1 MAKCLI
7 NNTGNK
13 GANGVMI
20 QILNFFVSK
29 GYTPTQAC
37 AIAGNISVESDGY
50 KPNAVENGGK
60 GEGVGLCQ
68 WSFSRKTALKD
79 FTKNMTGGWQNVSNQ
94 LAYLWHELNS
104 NDSPY
109 KDVGKHFEN
118 NKNKTIGYYTNYW
131 CDNFEKPDSTKAH
144 KERRLS
150 EAKKAAA
157 IYEQLNKGECVVDT
171 SDGGSSSN
179 QNFSCNAGDGETLA
193 SDISIVEDSTVQT
206 TTSQPNGNSS
216 TAGNAKNNTVDTKP
230 LFVGDSW
237 AYKIWHND
245 EYMKKNWGLLAK
257 SGLSMSN
264 LPKQLKRTL
273 SNKNRR
279 PKYIVIYCG
288 DDTKLTKNTSS
299 IFTTGTTELVKGWC
313 RDILGCCNGI
323 QVYFCTNVMDSLY
336 KPSKSDYYLT
346 AASVLNRA
354 LRKLKSEGDSAKF
367 KLIEFDTEFRV
378 DVLFKNS
385 VEIPSDRRMT
395 LNPTGFSKM
404 GPYIRKQ
411 IHGGS

>member
-1 MAKCLI
+1 MANCLI

-20 QILNFFVSK
+20 QILNFFVSN

-37 AIAGNISVESDGY
+37 AIAGNVQAESSY
-50 KPNAVENGGK
+50 IPNNVNELGCK
-60 GEGVGLCQ
+60 GLFQ
-68 WSFSRKTALKD
+68 WCFSREEKLVD
-79 FTKNMTGGWQNVSNQ
+79 RYGKNGWQNVNNQ
-94 LAYLWHELNS
+94 LEYVWDEL
-104 NDSPY
+104 
-109 KDVGKHFEN
+109 KKGGERGAVGTYFRENKGKTLSEYTYHWLRYFETPSENENELRN
-118 NKNKTIGYYTNYW
+118 NFLPT
-131 CDNFEKPDSTKAH
+131 
-144 KERRLS
+144 RLK

-179 QNFSCNAGDGETLA
+179 QNFSCNVDGGETLA

-237 AYKIWHND
+237 AYKIWHSD

-257 SGLSMSN
+257 VGLSMSN
-264 LPKQLKRTL
+264 LAKQLKRTL
-273 SNKNRR
+273 SNKNRQPR
-279 PKYIVIYCG
+279 YIVIYCS
-288 DDTKLTKNTSS
+288 DDTKLNRNTSS
-299 IFTTGTTELVKGWC
+299 IFTTGTTELVKDWC

-323 QVYFCTNVMDSLY
+323 QVYFCENIMDSLY
-336 KPSKSDYYLT
+336 EPNKSDYYLT

-354 LRKLKSEGDSAKF
+354 LKKIKSEGDSAKF
-367 KLIEFDTEFRV
+367 KLIKFESNFRFN
-378 DVLFKNS
+378 VLVKNS
-385 VEIPSDRRMT
+385 VEIPSERRMT

-404 GPYIRKQ
+404 GQYIREQ
-411 IHGGS
+411 IHG

>member
-1 MAKCLI
+1 MTKCLI

-37 AIAGNISVESDGY
+37 AIAGNVQGESSY
-50 KPNAVENGGK
+50 IPNNVNELGCK
-60 GEGVGLCQ
+60 GLFQ
-68 WSFSRKTALKD
+68 WCFSREKKLVD
-79 FTKNMTGGWQNVSNQ
+79 RYGKNGWQNVNSQ
-94 LAYLWHELNS
+94 LEYVWDELKKGGEKETVGT
-104 NDSPY
+104 Y
-109 KDVGKHFEN
+109 FTEKKDKTLSEYTYHWLRYFETPSTNENELRN
-118 NKNKTIGYYTNYW
+118 NFLPT
-131 CDNFEKPDSTKAH
+131 
-144 KERRLS
+144 RLK

-171 SDGGSSSN
+171 SGGGSSSN

-206 TTSQPNGNSS
+206 TTSQPNGDSS

-230 LFVGDSW
+230 LFAGDSW

-245 EYMKKNWGLLAK
+245 EYMKKNWALLAK
-257 SGLSMSN
+257 DGLSMSN
-264 LPKQLKRTL
+264 LAKQLKRAL

-299 IFTTGTTELVKGWC
+299 IFTTGATELVKDWC

-323 QVYFCTNVMDSLY
+323 QVYFCENVMDSLY
-336 KPSKSDYYLT
+336 KQNKSDYYLT

-367 KLIEFDTEFRV
+367 KLIEFEPDFKLN
-378 DVLFKNS
+378 VLFKNS
-385 VEIPSDRRMT
+385 VEIPSERRIT
-395 LNPTGFSKM
+395 LNPMGFSKM
-404 GPYIRKQ
+404 GRYIRDR
-411 IHGGS
+411 IHG

>member
-20 QILNFFVSK
+20 QILNFFV
-29 GYTPTQAC
+29 GNGFTVNQAC
-37 AIAGNISVESDGY
+37 GIAGNAYCESEFDPTRRNPNDKGKVSFGLFQWRDKRFENSDNGNDLKAYCIRKGY
-50 KPNAVENGGK
+50 DYRNANAQLNFCWDENYK
-60 GEGVGLCQ
+60 NFQKYYKEHP
-68 WSFSRKTALKD
+68 
-79 FTKNMTGGWQNVSNQ
+79 NMTATESARWWQQNWEVGSN
-94 LAYLWHELNS
+94 WE
-104 NDSPY
+104 
-109 KDVGKHFEN
+109 KRKKG
-118 NKNKTIGYYTNYW
+118 TNM
-131 CDNFEKPDSTKAH
+131 
-144 KERRLS
+144 
-150 EAKKAAA
+150 AAA

-179 QNFSCNAGDGETLA
+179 QNFSCNVDDGETLA

-230 LFVGDSW
+230 LFAGDSW
-237 AYKIWHND
+237 AYKIWHSD

-257 SGLSMSN
+257 AGLSMSN
-264 LPKQLKRTL
+264 LAKQLKRTL

-279 PKYIVIYCG
+279 PKYIVIYCS
-288 DDTKLTKNTSS
+288 DDTKLSKNTSS
-299 IFTTGTTELVKGWC
+299 IFTTGTTELVKDWC

-323 QVYFCTNVMDSLY
+323 QVCFCTNVMDSLY
-336 KPSKSDYYLT
+336 EPNKSDYYLT

-367 KLIEFDTEFRV
+367 KLIEFDSKFRV
-378 DVLFKNS
+378 DVLLKNS

>member
-37 AIAGNISVESDGY
+37 AIAGNVQGESSY
-50 KPNAVENGGK
+50 IPNNVNELGCK
-60 GEGVGLCQ
+60 GLFQ
-68 WSFSRKTALKD
+68 WCFSREKKLVD
-79 FTKNMTGGWQNVSNQ
+79 RYGKNGWQNVNNQ
-94 LAYLWHELNS
+94 LEYVWDEL
-104 NDSPY
+104 
-109 KDVGKHFEN
+109 KKGGEKEAVGTYFR
-118 NKNKTIGYYTNYW
+118 KNKGKTLSEYTYHWLRYFETPSTNENELRN
-131 CDNFEKPDSTKAH
+131 NFLPT
-144 KERRLS
+144 RLK

-179 QNFSCNAGDGETLA
+179 QNFGCNVGDGETLA

-216 TAGNAKNNTVDTKP
+216 TAGNAKNDTVDTKP

-237 AYKIWHND
+237 AYKIWHSD

-257 SGLSMSN
+257 AGLSMSN
-264 LPKQLKRTL
+264 LAKQLKRTL
-273 SNKNRR
+273 SDKNRQPR
-279 PKYIVIYCG
+279 YIVIYCS

-336 KPSKSDYYLT
+336 EPNKSDYYLT

-367 KLIEFDTEFRV
+367 RLIEFSNKFRLDTLIEN
-378 DVLFKNS
+378 K